1 MYKRNAHSQ
10 MSPDIPQELTRA
22 LEEREES
29 EFLKFP
35 QVFKPHWLQ
44 ILLFY
49 FYFFLCKD

>member
-1 MYKRNAHSQ
+1 MYKWNAHSQ

-22 LEEREES
+22 LEEGEES

-35 QVFKPHWLQ
+35 QVFKPRWLQ
-44 ILLFY
+44 IYFY